1 MVCACSVLL
10 LLLLQTRQGCLRIL
24 GGVVAVLLS
33 MVSSV
38 GGLLVLV
45 VHLLGDVLVARLD
58 LDLGL
63 GYILLSLLLRMVH
76 LAKLCLA
83 LRRFM

>member
-1 MVCACSVLL
+1 MVGAGGVLL
-10 LLLLQTRQGCLRIL
+10 LLLLQTCQGCLRVL

-45 VHLLGDVLVARLD
+45 VHLLRDVLVTRH
-58 LDLGL
+58 LGHML
-63 GYILLSLLLRMVH
+63 WLLVRMVH

-83 LRRFM
+83 FRWFV

>member
-1 MVCACSVLL
+1 MLL
-10 LLLLQTRQGCLRIL
+10 G
-24 GGVVAVLLS
+24 

-45 VHLLGDVLVARLD
+45 VHFLGDVLVARLD

-63 GYILLSLLLRMVH
+63 GYILLSLLVRMVH
-76 LAKLCLA
+76 LAELCLA